1 LGAAVIRCRE
11 SDKDQIKIDN
21 RAANKLQR
29 SSLKMSENTKTEK
42 IVGVKGMNDILPAD
56 APLWELF
63 ENTVQTVL
71 KSYGFQQIRTPI
83 VEPTALFARG
93 LGEVTDIVE
102 KEMYSFTDSMN
113 GDHLTL
119 RPESTAGVVRAAL
132 EHNLTYD
139 GPKRL
144 WYAGPMFRHER
155 PQRGRYRQ
163 FHQIGAEAIGFTGP
177 DIDAELIMLCQRLWD
192 DLGLDN
198 IKLELNSIG
207 NADERHRHRTD
218 LVAYFEKHAELLDAD
233 AKRRLHS
240 NPLRILD
247 TKNPAMQ
254 QMVNAAPKLLDY
266 LDPESLAHF
275 EGVQK
280 ILRHNNIPFTINPRL
295 VRGMDYYNR
304 TVFEWVTDQLGAQG
318 TVCGGGRYDPLVEMF
333 GGKPTP
339 ACGFAIGVERVL
351 DLMKASGERFAPNQC
366 DVYLVHQ
373 GDAAQ
378 LQAFVLAERLRD
390 AGLDVVLHC
399 ASAGAGSSFKSQ
411 MKRADASGA
420 AFAVIIGEDEIAK
433 NVAAVKSLRSDDA
446 ENNQATVP
454 FDGVT
459 NYVVDQI
466 VGADE
471 HDHSENIHY
480 HH

>member
-1 LGAAVIRCRE
+1 M
-11 SDKDQIKIDN
+11 SD
-21 RAANKLQR
+21 NK
-29 SSLKMSENTKTEK
+29 KPEK

-83 VEPTALFARG
+83 VEPTPLFARG
-93 LGEVTDIVE
+93 LGAVTDIVE
-102 KEMYSFTDSMN
+102 KEMYSFTDAMN
-113 GDHLTL
+113 GDELTL

-144 WYAGPMFRHER
+144 WYPGPMFRHER

-163 FHQIGAEAIGFTGP
+163 FHQVGAEAIGFAGP

-192 DLGLDN
+192 DLGLDG
-198 IKLELNSIG
+198 IRLEINSIG
-207 NADERHRHRTD
+207 DAGERARHRQD
-218 LVAYFEKHAELLDAD
+218 LIAYFEQHREQLDAD
-233 AKRRLHS
+233 ALRRLHA

-247 TKNPAMQ
+247 TKNPALQ
-254 QMVNAAPKLLDY
+254 ALVNAAPKLLDY
-266 LDPESLAHF
+266 LGEESKAHF
-275 EGVQK
+275 DGVQN
-280 ILRHNNIPFTINPRL
+280 ILRHSNIPYTVNPRL

-304 TVFEWVTDQLGAQG
+304 TVFEWITDQLGSQG

-339 ACGFAIGVERVL
+339 ACGFAIGVERL
-351 DLMKASGERFAPNQC
+351 LELMKASGEQFTPNQC

-373 GDAAQ
+373 GEEAQ
-378 LQAFVLAERLRD
+378 LQAFVLGERLRD
-390 AGLDVVLHC
+390 AGLDVLLHC
-399 ASAGAGSSFKSQ
+399 ATAAGAGSFKSQ

-420 AFAVIIGEDEIAK
+420 AFAVIIGEDE
-433 NVAAVKSLRSDDA
+433 VASHTASVKTLRGGDA
-446 ENNQATVP
+446 ESQQRSVE
-454 FDGVT
+454 FDSVAE
-459 NYVVDQI
+459 YLVDEI
-466 VGADE
+466 IGAGDDG
-471 HDHSENIHY
+471 HDHGHVHY
-480 HH
+480 KH

>member
-1 LGAAVIRCRE
+1 MAE
-11 SDKDQIKIDN
+11 SKKSDKI
-21 RAANKLQR
+21 L
-29 SSLKMSENTKTEK
+29 
-42 IVGVKGMNDILPAD
+42 GVKGMNDILPDD

-63 ENTVQTVL
+63 ENTVQSVL
-71 KSYGFQQIRTPI
+71 RSYGYQQIRTPI

-93 LGEVTDIVE
+93 LGAVTDIVE

-113 GDHLTL
+113 GDELTL
-119 RPESTAGVVRAAL
+119 RPECTAGVVRSVL

-163 FHQIGAEAIGFTGP
+163 FHQVGAEAVGFTGP

-192 DLGLDN
+192 DLGLSGLR
-198 IKLELNSIG
+198 LELNSIG
-207 NADERHRHRTD
+207 DAQERQAHRAD
-218 LVAYFEKHAELLDAD
+218 LIAYFEQHKDQLDAD
-233 AKRRLHS
+233 AQRRLHS

-254 QMVNAAPKLLDY
+254 ELVNQAPKLIDY
-266 LDPESLAHF
+266 LGDESRAHF
-275 EGVQK
+275 EGVQRLLK
-280 ILRHNNIPFTINPRL
+280 HNNIPFTINPRL

-304 TVFEWVTDQLGAQG
+304 TVFEWITDQLGSQG
-318 TVCGGGRYDPLVEMF
+318 TVCGGGRYDPLVEIF

-339 ACGFAIGVERVL
+339 AVGFAMGVERL
-351 DLMKASGERFAPNQC
+351 LELMKATSGEISRSQC

-373 GDAAQ
+373 GEAAQ
-378 LQAFVLAERLRD
+378 LQAFTLGERLRD

-399 ASAGAGSSFKSQ
+399 ASAGGAGSFKSQ

-420 AFAVIIGEDEIAK
+420 AYAIILGEDEMAK
-433 NVAAVKSLRSDDA
+433 GT
-446 ENNQATVP
+446 ATVKYLR
-454 FDGVT
+454 D
-459 NYVVDQI
+459 
-466 VGADE
+466 ADPSDNQRSVALDAVADHLIDHMTADDD
-471 HDHSENIHY
+471 HDHGHLHAGQIHT